1 MFISFNYMKNYE
13 STKSNMHRPRQAI
26 VGYPIKVSKTFK
38 QFFVNCGEGGR
49 KKKEK
54 KESK

>member
-1 MFISFNYMKNYE
+1 MFISFNYMKNYK

-49 KKKEK
+49 KKKGK
-54 KESK
+54 KRRK